1 MESCLKVFENN
12 LDNFIKIS
20 INDRSKIMNND
31 QIYIKCGVL
40 FINFNKQSDNVTFI
54 PLDKNIFKDALLYTY
69 FENENIIDQQF
80 DYFSKKYET
89 LPKSFIFFSLIYNNE
104 TLNIEY
110 DLDKNNSY
118 SKHIIN
124 KSNEKD

>member
-31 QIYIKCGVL
+31 QIYIKCGIL

-69 FENENIIDQQF
+69 FDN
-80 DYFSKKYET
+80 
-89 LPKSFIFFSLIYNNE
+89 
-104 TLNIEY
+104 
-110 DLDKNNSY
+110 
-118 SKHIIN
+118 
-124 KSNEKD
+124 